1 MAPCAQLPERSTSLG
16 NALSDGRHTVGV
28 EATDTAGNVARVD
41 RAVAVDRNAPG
52 LSFVPSSG
60 GRRIA
65 VDAVDPGTGVTGGTI
80 EARRRGQRSVPS
92 PAHEPAREPAR
103 TPGSRAGRAR
113 PRRCA

>member
-1 MAPCAQLPERSTSLG
+1 MLP
-16 NALSDGRHTVGV
+16 DGRHTVGV
-28 EATDTAGNVARVD
+28 EATDTAGNVTRVD
-41 RAVAVDRNAPG
+41 RAVAVDRNAPA

-80 EARRRGQRSVPS
+80 EARRRGQRAFRPLRTSL
-92 PAHEPAREPAR
+92 RGQPAR

-113 PRRCA
+113 PPRCA